1 MSKKFI
7 GFTLDPLRPI
17 NLDDK
22 RKWERQGESRSYKL
36 VSPDLDTDRQ
46 FATAQVKVTKAYS
59 IEERLYI
66 AGVAN
71 ANIVD
76 RVQERLDPV
85 GLIAQDYLKNP
96 QLLAHHSYHHPI
108 GQVETIDVQDD
119 GVHFS
124 AWIGD
129 PQKAD
134 LTDMQREI
142 RSLVAQGILKTVSV
156 GFIPKKI
163 RAPLYNSTGIME
175 EPAVI
180 EQWELLE
187 LSVVSVPCNQDSV
200 FQMRGFESEYTGAK
214 VFRDTSK
221 HKSLNDTLAQLK
233 KELAESSRVVQTLSL
248 DKSLFTK
255 AASVE
260 WAQTY
265 GFEFDMI
272 DETDTSF
279 HLIQDDNVEFDEST
293 IERHAVTEGV
303 KLVTVQARRKEGTPV
318 VDAAAT
324 GDAAPVDATESM
336 VLLRGISETIKQV
349 AQMCTTIMQKLDAE
363 AQEDANED
371 ATETPPPK
379 KDDPK
384 PDMEKALNARVTSME
399 KSLERVTEALVK
411 IATKLK

>member
-7 GFTLDPLRPI
+7 GFTPDPLRPI
-17 NLDDK
+17 NLNDK
-22 RKWERQGESRSYKL
+22 RKWERQGDGRIFKL
-36 VSPDLDTDRQ
+36 IAPDLDSDRQ

-85 GLIAQDYLKNP
+85 GLLPQDFLKNP

-163 RAPLYNSTGIME
+163 RAPLYNSQGIME

-200 FQMRGFESEYTGAK
+200 FQMRSFSTDSAGAK
-214 VFRDTSK
+214 VIRDSSK

-248 DKSLFTK
+248 DKSIFSK

-260 WAQTY
+260 WAQAY

-279 HLIQDDNVEFDEST
+279 HLIQDDAVEFDEST

-303 KLVTVQARRKEGTPV
+303 KLVTVLAKKKDGAPAT
-318 VDAAAT
+318 DAPS
-324 GDAAPVDATESM
+324 GDAQPVDATESM

-349 AQMCTTIMQKLDAE
+349 AQMCTSIMQKLDAE
-363 AQEDANED
+363 AAEDANED
-371 ATETPPPK
+371 TAEPAVPK

-384 PDMEKALNARVTSME
+384 PDMEKGLNARVTSME

>member
-1 MSKKFI
+1 
-7 GFTLDPLRPI
+7 
-17 NLDDK
+17 
-22 RKWERQGESRSYKL
+22 
-36 VSPDLDTDRQ
+36 
-46 FATAQVKVTKAYS
+46 
-59 IEERLYI
+59 
-66 AGVAN
+66 
-71 ANIVD
+71 
-76 RVQERLDPV
+76 
-85 GLIAQDYLKNP
+85 
-96 QLLAHHSYHHPI
+96 
-108 GQVETIDVQDD
+108 
-119 GVHFS
+119 
-124 AWIGD
+124 
-129 PQKAD
+129 
-134 LTDMQREI
+134 
-142 RSLVAQGILKTVSV
+142 
-156 GFIPKKI
+156 
-163 RAPLYNSTGIME
+163 ME